1 MSSLDICGRRLANQH
16 LVKQKLKTADEIVRL
31 LGAVQAQDYAGAK
44 WAIAQR
50 STGLT
55 DAEVEK
61 EINDGN
67 ILRTH
72 LLRPTWHF
80 VAPEDIRWML
90 ALTGPRVKAIL
101 AHHDRNLEIDQT
113 ALRRSRA
120 VFTKVL
126 RDGNHLT
133 RAELATALSKAG
145 VRSDGT
151 ERLARL
157 VMHSEQEALICS
169 GPRRGKQF
177 TYALLDERVPPAKHL
192 DRDDAL
198 RELATRYF
206 TTRGPAT
213 TDDFAWWSGLT
224 KADAKEGVRA
234 AESVLEHET
243 IGDRNYWF
251 PPGRAAKPKSP
262 FVRLL
267 PNYDEYF
274 IGHKDRSA
282 IHTHLRSC
290 GVAKIPSA
298 AFGHILT
305 IDGQVVGEWERAI
318 TAKSATVTVTQL
330 TPLTKTAHRALEAQ
344 VSRFAEFLETPV
356 ALRVK

>member
-1 MSSLDICGRRLANQH
+1 MSTLDICGRRLVNQH
-16 LVKQKLKTADEIVRL
+16 LVRQKLKTAGEIVRF

-50 STGLT
+50 SKGLT
-55 DAEVEK
+55 AAEVEK
-61 EINDGN
+61 EIDGGTV
-67 ILRTH
+67 LRTH

-90 ALTGPRVKAIL
+90 ALTGSRVKAIL
-101 AHHDRNLEIDQT
+101 KHHDRTLEIDET
-113 ALRRSRA
+113 VLRRSRA

-126 RDGNHLT
+126 RDGNYLT
-133 RAELATALSKAG
+133 RAELAKALSKAG

-151 ERLARL
+151 QRLARL
-157 VMHSEQEALICS
+157 VMHSEQDGLICS

-177 TYALLDERVPPAKHL
+177 TYALLDERAPSAKHL
-192 DRDDAL
+192 NRDEAL

-224 KADAKEGVRA
+224 KTDAKAGVRA
-234 AESVLEHET
+234 AESALEHEVV
-243 IGDRNYWF
+243 GDRSYWF
-251 PPGRAAKPKSP
+251 PPARAVKLKSP

-267 PNYDEYF
+267 SNYDEYF
-274 IGHKDRSA
+274 IGHRDRSA
-282 IHTHLRSC
+282 IHAHLRSS
-290 GVAKIPSA
+290 GVERIPSA
-298 AFGHILT
+298 LFGHILT

-318 TAKSATVTVTQL
+318 TAKSAVVRVKPL
-330 TPLTKTAHRALEAQ
+330 TPLSKAAHRAIEAE
-344 VSRFAEFLETPV
+344 VRRFAEFLETPV
-356 ALRVK
+356 ALRIG